1 MGVGL
6 PSWTPAKKPRTNW
19 KKKLNDERSE
29 VIDEAILELR
39 AKMRDVP
46 AEWHRGY
53 NSAIT
58 TLESMKVQGWQ
69 ARPTNGG

>member
-1 MGVGL
+1 MGDGL

-19 KKKLNDERSE
+19 KKKLKDERSA
-29 VIDEAILELR
+29 VIDEAISELR
-39 AKMRDVP
+39 AKIRAVP

-58 TLESMKVQGWQ
+58 TLEMMK
-69 ARPTNGG
+69 ND